1 MKAHVHLDSLRR
13 PSDPGPL
20 SRSSSV
26 STNDLTLSPSTSSRF
41 AMFSPVPGAHPP
53 PAYLSTIDAT
63 DLAQD
68 HLYPADQFTNPRNG
82 DYSAKAS
89 LRPDGP
95 AFDDGALALLN
106 TFWDQ
111 LLFSFLAAARSRS
124 LQSVR
129 PAVQQVLR
137 GRLARDAVASADREV
152 EGLIH
157 SEDDQSDK
165 DDLEEDSDQDLTW
178 DLEATWRFTRLKIMS
193 QCIYSDVDLEDEDD
207 MNEQMQYEVADP
219 NSSIKFHAVSWT
231 ANVFLTS
238 VIEFLVEHCV
248 ISVAKTAHDR
258 IAPRPIDEA
267 ATDSEQTPEAPE
279 RVLVKPADVERLG
292 LNSSIGRLW
301 RTWRKGSRGF
311 RPGGQSISLTASP
324 RSSRSA
330 QHSLSNISDSPATE
344 GLRTFLAN
352 PYRTKERRDAEGVAE
367 IAPQNRAL
375 AHEAALGD
383 LNRHGVL
390 QRSKSGAR
398 FPVSVSGLSILDY
411 ASGRTVAHP
420 RELTQSR
427 PRSSSLPAPEKKRL
441 SAPTVIEDQ
450 GAPRSVLT
458 EKRPDADKQD
468 SSASG
473 TESRTGEVPGEHG
486 QPKNAE
492 TGVAAAHH
500 RPEREGG
507 STEIESSTTSE
518 SASGV
523 SEEQSES
530 THAFERQ
537 EADRR
542 PPSEYDPF
550 RFDQSDLGSAPASHV
565 VSQTK
570 PAAES
575 ENKQESHSA
584 ALDGEQRLTP
594 MLEGAVAGSAILGT
608 TQGRKSKRPE
618 PLQVS
623 TNSRQLT
630 DPKSLGFPEAD
641 RPKVP
646 PMTRQSEERNREG
659 SGHRE
664 TVKRPSHSTKTVS
677 PDEMAFA
684 RDIQSGTGAHNR
696 TSPLY
701 EKRKNTDES
710 SSAYATP
717 QGSPGD
723 NTMEK
728 RSMEDKNRANRA
740 AQASSRSNAIA
751 RALRSDSKDNKHG
764 KTSVDS
770 AEGTPRA
777 DSPSARSE
785 KEFTTLVSSDETL
798 KRSLTPQSLRDLEVC
813 VIRFESSESKN

>member
-1 MKAHVHLDSLRR
+1 
-13 PSDPGPL
+13 
-20 SRSSSV
+20 
-26 STNDLTLSPSTSSRF
+26 
-41 AMFSPVPGAHPP
+41 MFSPVPGAHPP
-53 PAYLSTIDAT
+53 PAYLSAIDAT

-68 HLYPADQFTNPRNG
+68 HLFPADQFAITRNG
-82 DYSAKAS
+82 DTSAKPS

-95 AFDDGALALLN
+95 AFDDAALALLN

-157 SEDDQSDK
+157 SEDDHSDQ
-165 DDLEEDSDQDLTW
+165 DDQAEESEQDLTW

-207 MNEQMQYEVADP
+207 MNEQMQYEAAEP
-219 NSSIKFHAVSWT
+219 NPPTKFHAVSWT

-258 IAPRPIDEA
+258 AAARPIDEGA
-267 ATDSEQTPEAPE
+267 PDSQQAPPTPE

-301 RTWRKGSRGF
+301 RTWRKGSRGS

-330 QHSLSNISDSPATE
+330 QPSLSNISDSPATE

-352 PYRTKERRDAEGVAE
+352 PYRSKERRDADGVAE
-367 IAPQNRAL
+367 TASQNRGL
-375 AHEAALGD
+375 AHEAALGE
-383 LNRHGVL
+383 LNRHGGL

-411 ASGRTVAHP
+411 ASGRTVAHA

-441 SAPTVIEDQ
+441 SAPIVNKDQ
-450 GAPRSVLT
+450 VAPRSDPA
-458 EKRPDADKQD
+458 EQGPSADNQD
-468 SSASG
+468 SSTSR
-473 TESRTGEVPGEHG
+473 TESRTEEMPGENG
-486 QPKNAE
+486 QFDNAK
-492 TGVAAAHH
+492 TGAAAVH
-500 RPEREGG
+500 REPERERG
-507 STEIESSTTSE
+507 STESGSESSVTPE
-518 SASGV
+518 LGSGV
-523 SEEQSES
+523 SEEQSGS
-530 THAFERQ
+530 THASEGQ

-550 RFDQSDLGSAPASHV
+550 RFDQSDLRSAPASHV

-570 PAAES
+570 PAAGS
-575 ENKQESHSA
+575 GNKRESHA
-584 ALDGEQRLTP
+584 AESDGEQRLTP
-594 MLEGAVAGSAILGT
+594 MLEGAVAGAAILGT

-623 TNSRQLT
+623 TNSREPT
-630 DPKSLGFPEAD
+630 DPRSLGFPEAD

-646 PMTRQSEERNREG
+646 PMPRQSEERNREG
-659 SGHRE
+659 FEHRE
-664 TVKRPSHSTKTVS
+664 RVKRPSHPTKTVS
-677 PDEMAFA
+677 PDEIAFA
-684 RDIQSGTGAHNR
+684 RDIQSGAGAHNR
-696 TSPLY
+696 SSPLY
-701 EKRKNTDES
+701 ERRKNTDES

-723 NTMEK
+723 STMEK

-751 RALRSDSKDNKHG
+751 RALRSDGKDNKHG
-764 KTSVDS
+764 KPSVDS
-770 AEGTPRA
+770 VEGTPRA

-785 KEFTTLVSSDETL
+785 QEFTTLVSSDETL
-798 KRSLTPQSLRDLEVC
+798 KRSLTPQNLRDLEVC
-813 VIRFESSESKN
+813 VTRVEFSEPKD